1 MIYIPFLSAF
11 LGLLT
16 FVILYMICIFIIWT
30 RRHNNAVDIDTR
42 TEIYSQV
49 GDNEIKDDNE
59 NNIISVNNFIDT
71 ERGILSRGKI
81 NELEFRYP
89 ISV

>member
-30 RRHNNAVDIDTR
+30 RQHNNVVDIDTR
-42 TEIYSQV
+42 TETYTQV
-49 GDNEIKDDNE
+49 GDNE
-59 NNIISVNNFIDT
+59 NNIISANDFIDT
-71 ERGILSRGKI
+71 ERGI
-81 NELEFRYP
+81 
-89 ISV
+89 